1 MKKIIIDTN
10 FLISMVR
17 FKIDLFSELQ
27 RICDFKYTLCMVE
40 GIINELEKLA
50 ETGKPKDKIA
60 AIISLELIKKKKI
73 KIIKTPSKNKRVKNV
88 DLLILNLIKKGNF
101 IVATQDKEL
110 KREIRKKG
118 VPIIALR
125 QKKYL
130 KLII

>member
-10 FLISMVR
+10 FLVSMVR
-17 FKIDLFSELQ
+17 FKVDLFSELQ
-27 RICDFKYTLCMVE
+27 RICDFKYMVCIVK

-60 AIISLELIKKKKI
+60 AMISLELIKKKKI
-73 KIIKTPSKNKRVKNV
+73 KIIKTPPKNKRVKNV

>member
-1 MKKIIIDTN
+1 MKKIILDTN
-10 FLISMVR
+10 FLVSSVH
-17 FKIDLFSELQ
+17 FKADIFSEIK
-27 RICDFKYTLCMVE
+27 RIYSFNYQICILDKIVD
-40 GIINELEKLA
+40 ELKKLA
-50 ETGKPKDKIA
+50 ETGKPKDRASAK
-60 AIISLELIKKKKI
+60 ISLELIKKKKI
-73 KIIKTPSKNKRVKNV
+73 KIVKTPSKNKRVKNV

-118 VPIIALR
+118 VPIIVLR

>member
-10 FLISMVR
+10 FLVSAIR
-17 FKIDLFSELQ
+17 FKVDIFSGFQ
-27 RICDFKYTLCMVE
+27 GICDFKYVVCIVDST
-40 GIINELEKLA
+40 IDELEKLA

-60 AIISLELIKKKKI
+60 ARISLELIKKKKI
-73 KIIKTPSKNKRVKNV
+73 SITKIPSKNKRVKNV

-110 KREIRKKG
+110 KSEIRKKG
-118 VPIIALR
+118 VPIIVLR

-130 KLII
+130 KLIV

>member
-10 FLISMVR
+10 FLVSIVR
-17 FKIDLFSELQ
+17 FKVDLFSELQ
-27 RICDFKYTLCMVE
+27 RICDFKYTVCILK

-60 AIISLELIKKKKI
+60 AMISLELIKKKKI

-118 VPIIALR
+118 VSIIALR

>member
-1 MKKIIIDTN
+1 MKKIILDTN
-10 FLISMVR
+10 FLVSSVH
-17 FKIDLFSELQ
+17 FKADIFSEIK
-27 RICDFKYTLCMVE
+27 RIYSFNYQICVLDKIVD
-40 GIINELEKLA
+40 ELKKLA
-50 ETGKPKDKIA
+50 ETGKPKDRASAK
-60 AIISLELIKKKKI
+60 ISLELIKKKKI
-73 KIIKTPSKNKRVKNV
+73 KIVKTPSKNKRVKNV

-118 VPIIALR
+118 VPIIVLR

>member
-1 MKKIIIDTN
+1 MKKIILDTN
-10 FLISMVR
+10 FLVSSVR
-17 FKIDLFSELQ
+17 FKVDIFSEMK
-27 RICDFKYTLCMVE
+27 RICSFNYQICVLDK
-40 GIINELEKLA
+40 IIDELKKLA
-50 ETGKPKDKIA
+50 ETGKPKDRAAAKIS
-60 AIISLELIKKKKI
+60 IELIKKKKI
-73 KIIKTPSKNKRVKNV
+73 KIIKNIAKNKRVKNV

-118 VPIIALR
+118 VPIIVLR

>member
-1 MKKIIIDTN
+1 MKNIIIDTN
-10 FLISMVR
+10 FFVSAIR
-17 FKIDLFSELQ
+17 FKIDIFSELQ
-27 RICDFKYTLCMVE
+27 RICNFKYTVCIVD
-40 GIINELEKLA
+40 GIIDELEKLA
-50 ETGKPKDKIA
+50 GTGKPKDKIA
-60 AIISLELIKKKKI
+60 ARISLELINKKKI
-73 KIIKTPSKNKRVKNV
+73 KITKTSSKNKRVKNI

-118 VPIIALR
+118 VPIIVLR

>member
-1 MKKIIIDTN
+1 MKKIILDTN
-10 FLISMVR
+10 FLVSAVK

-27 RICDFKYTLCMVE
+27 RICDFKYTIYIVD
-40 GIINELEKLA
+40 GTINELEKLA

-60 AIISLELIKKKKI
+60 AMISLELIKKKKI

-101 IVATQDKEL
+101 IVATQDKGL
-110 KREIRKKG
+110 KREIRKKEA
-118 VPIIALR
+118 PIIVLR

>member
-1 MKKIIIDTN
+1 MKKIILDTN
-10 FLISMVR
+10 FLVSVVK
-17 FKIDLFSELQ
+17 FKVDLFSELQ
-27 RICDFKYTLCMVE
+27 RICDFKYMACIVDGT
-40 GIINELEKLA
+40 ITELKKLA
-50 ETGKPKDKIA
+50 ETGKPKEVMSAKI
-60 AIISLELIKKKKI
+60 SFELIKKKKI

-101 IVATQDKEL
+101 IVATQDKGL

-118 VPIIALR
+118 VSIIVLR